1 MFECRIDGQF
11 FKKLFETLKDICTEV
26 NLECDENG
34 IKMQSMDCS
43 HVSLVDLNIM
53 SDFFQHYRCDKKCVL
68 GISINFMLKILSVIK
83 EKSTVFLFK
92 EDNENDA
99 VLNIGIIDEE
109 EQSSTEDS
117 LEIQVKLINTQ
128 KEHLEIPQSEY
139 HCQCTM
145 KSKKFQEFT
154 KYLNSIGDNV
164 SISMKKDTMILSTTG
179 SDIKVTKQF
188 TNDMADISITCSK
201 YVSQEFATRYLVM
214 FSRASALSDEVLI
227 SLSPNIPVSIKFNFK
242 QQLTELPDN
251 SHLTFF
257 LAPKIGEY

>member
-53 SDFFQHYRCDKKCVL
+53 SDFFQHY
-68 GISINFMLKILSVIK
+68 SINFMLKILSVIK

-92 EDNENDA
+92 EDNDNEA

-109 EQSSTEDS
+109 EQSNTEDS

-164 SISMKKDTMILSTTG
+164 SISMKKDTMVLSTTG
-179 SDIKVTKQF
+179 ADIKVTKQF
-188 TNDMADISITCSK
+188 TNDMTDIAITCSK
-201 YVSQEFATRYLVM
+201 SVSQEFATRYLVM
-214 FSRASALSDEVLI
+214 FSRASSLSDEVYI
-227 SLSPNIPVSIKFNFK
+227 SLSPNIPVSIRFNFK
-242 QQLTELPDN
+242 QPLTDLQDS

>member
-26 NLECDENG
+26 NLECDGNG

-43 HVSLVDLNIM
+43 HVSLVDLNIT
-53 SDFFQHYRCDKKCVL
+53 SEFFQHYRCDKSCAL

-92 EDNENDA
+92 EDNESDE

-145 KSKKFQEFT
+145 KAKKFQDFIR
-154 KYLNSIGDNV
+154 YLNSIGDNV
-164 SISMKKDTMILSTTG
+164 SIAMKKDTMILSTTG

-188 TNDMADISITCSK
+188 TNDMSDISITCSK

-214 FSRASALSDEVLI
+214 FARASSLADDVLI
-227 SLSPNIPVSIKFNFK
+227 SLSPNIPVSIKF
-242 QQLTELPDN
+242 
-251 SHLTFF
+251 TF
-257 LAPKIGEY
+257 

>member
-53 SDFFQHYRCDKKCVL
+53 SDFFQHYRH
-68 GISINFMLKILSVIK
+68 ILIK

-92 EDNENDA
+92 EDSDNDA

-109 EQSSTEDS
+109 EQSNTEDS

-188 TNDMADISITCSK
+188 TNDMTDISITCSK
-201 YVSQEFATRYLVM
+201 SVSQEFATRYLVM
-214 FSRASALSDEVLI
+214 FSRASSLSDEVLI

-242 QQLTELPDN
+242 QQLTELQDN